1 MEFKDLIQI
10 VARDPVFTSG
20 FLLAGEENRAD
31 ISKQLTR
38 WTKAGKIYQLR
49 RGVYSLAPPYQKVG
63 PHPFLV
69 ANRLMPGSYV
79 SLQSAL
85 AYYGLVPEFVP
96 VTTSVTTRRQNRW
109 ENSLG
114 VYVFRYLQESFIFG
128 YKQVEVAPK
137 QMAFV
142 AEPEKALLDLIYL
155 TPGADSK
162 EYVDELRLQNTE
174 QLDLEKLSRYAEQMD
189 KPKLLR
195 VITPVGAVVKEEKGF
210 TTL

>member
-1 MEFKDLIQI
+1 MKFRKLIRI
-10 VARDPVFTSG
+10 IDKEPVFPTG

-38 WTKAGKIYQLR
+38 WTSSGKIYQLR
-49 RGVYSLAPPYQKVG
+49 RGVYSLAPPYQKVA

-69 ANRLMPGSYV
+69 ANRLMPGSYI

-85 AYYGLVPEFVP
+85 AYYGLIPEIVP

-109 ENSLG
+109 ENPLG
-114 VYVFRYLQESFIFG
+114 VYVFRYLQESYMFG
-128 YKQVEVAPK
+128 YQHIEVAPD

-142 AEPEKALLDLIYL
+142 AEAEKALLDLIYL

-162 EYVDELRLQNTE
+162 EYLIELRLQNTE
-174 QLDLEKLSRYAEQMD
+174 RLDLEKLTRFAERMD

-195 VITPVGAVVKEEKGF
+195 VVSSLEAVIKEEESYH
-210 TTL
+210 TL

>member
-1 MEFKDLIQI
+1 MNFRKLIR
-10 VARDPVFTSG
+10 VVDKEPVFPTG
-20 FLLAGEENRAD
+20 FLLAGEESRAE

-38 WTKAGKIYQLR
+38 WTNAGKIYQLR
-49 RGVYSLAPPYQKVG
+49 RGVYSLAPPYQKVA

-85 AYYGLVPEFVP
+85 SYFGLIPEIVP

-109 ENSLG
+109 ENPLG
-114 VYVFRYLQESFIFG
+114 VYVFRYLQESYMFG
-128 YKQVEVAPK
+128 YQHVEVAPG
-137 QMAFV
+137 QTAFV
-142 AEPEKALLDLIYL
+142 AEAEKALLDLVYL

-162 EYVDELRLQNTE
+162 EYLIELRLQNTE
-174 QLDLEKLSRYAEQMD
+174 RLDLEKLTRYAEQMG

-195 VITPVGAVVKEEKGF
+195 VVSSLEAVTKDEEGYY
-210 TTL
+210 TL

>member
-49 RGVYSLAPPYQKVG
+49 RGVYSLAPPYQKVA

-85 AYYGLVPEFVP
+85 AYYGLIPEFVP

-114 VYVFRYLQESFIFG
+114 VYVFRYLQEPFMFG